1 MKIWGIV
8 AILYAIVVIVI
19 AVLKP
24 EPIWKMKKIKFFI
37 KYLGDRGT
45 EIFFYAW
52 ALMFLVLG
60 VWLFTM

>member
-1 MKIWGIV
+1 MKLWAV
-8 AILYAIVVIVI
+8 LAILYAAMVIVI

-37 KYLGDRGT
+37 KILGDTGT
-45 EIFFYAW
+45 EIFFYIW

-60 VWLFTM
+60 VWLFTL